1 MREKTQERALAK
13 AFAEFAAEFPVA
25 KGSLTKTHCPCVR
38 KGCRLCAEG
47 AGHPKLIFT
56 FRESGKL
63 RGLYVRP
70 AHEAALRA
78 AIENGRYNGNQ
89 LFLSSHRRF
98 VGEVGSLT
106 TETET
111 TCKQTSAR
119 PAF

>member
-1 MREKTQERALAK
+1 MRNKALERTLAK

-25 KGSLTKTHCPCVR
+25 KGSLTKTHSPCVR

-56 FRESGKL
+56 FRENGKL

-78 AIENGRYNGNQ
+78 AIENGRAVERLLAEAGRD
-89 LFLSSHRRF
+89 LVLGWRSRDDA
-98 VGEVGSLT
+98 E
-106 TETET
+106 
-111 TCKQTSAR
+111 
-119 PAF
+119 